1 MKNGNVLL
9 DSVMNLATRILSSQ
23 PEKLELIRKI
33 SEACADGND
42 PDRCEAS
49 SNVYMCAIA
58 EAKKL
63 NFNLK
68 DFI

>member
-9 DSVMNLATRILSSQ
+9 DNIMTLANRILSAQ
-23 PEKLELIRKI
+23 PEKLEIVRKI

-42 PDRCEAS
+42 SDRCEAS

-58 EAKKL
+58 EAKKI